1 MSNPWSTTITQ
12 THPSTPHFQHQG
24 LHFNMVFEGEE
35 HPLYH
40 FLFLS
45 HLSIP
50 QQYFTLQYFLM
61 DYKYKSP
68 NMLFS
73 SLIWECPYSVLP
85 FGNFFPK
92 SYLRYTF
99 SRRPFLIFSL
109 AVNTQCQAVIHVFY
123 ATSCSLPPVN
133 RYFFLFLSR
142 LFSQYPE
149 NYMLPKDTE
158 YLLVETTVCAILSY

>member
-1 MSNPWSTTITQ
+1 M
-12 THPSTPHFQHQG
+12 PHFQYQG
-24 LHFNMVFEGEE
+24 LHFNMVFEGDK

-68 NMLFS
+68 NMSFLLLFENV
-73 SLIWECPYSVLP
+73 LILSFHLA
-85 FGNFFPK
+85 FFFFSK

-99 SRRPFLIFSL
+99 SRRPFLISL
-109 AVNTQCQAVIHVFY
+109 AANTQCQAVIHVFY
-123 ATSCSLPPVN
+123 VTSCSFPPVN
-133 RYFFLFLSR
+133 RYFLLLLSR

-149 NYMLPKDTE
+149 KNCMLPKDTE
-158 YLLVETTVCAILSY
+158 YLLVETPLCAILSY